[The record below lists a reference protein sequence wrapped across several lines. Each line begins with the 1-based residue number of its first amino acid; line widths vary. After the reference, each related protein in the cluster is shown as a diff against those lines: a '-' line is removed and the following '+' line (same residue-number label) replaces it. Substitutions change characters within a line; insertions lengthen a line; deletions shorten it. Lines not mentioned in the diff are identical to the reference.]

1 MQHTVT
7 ATGMVPATP
16 IATPIPRELTPLLPP
31 ERTCEVDIFVFS
43 DSKRRNASN
52 QKQVTRTGITKCVSY
67 WIHME
72 KARTNVSLLEDAL
85 KIPYS
90 TKY

>member
-16 IATPIPRELTPLLPP
+16 IAIPIPRELTPLLPL

-43 DSKRRNASN
+43 DSKRRNANN
-52 QKQVTRTGITKCVSY
+52 QKHVTRNGIIKCVSY
-67 WIHME
+67 WWKIHSRFHIQQ
-72 KARTNVSLLEDAL
+72 KIKSNSLE
-85 KIPYS
+85 I
-90 TKY
+90 